1 MVSVVGTTTGASGS
15 VGCGPGTNSGGVVV
29 GAEVSPPGC
38 PGAMGEMGGMGGMGA
53 EGAVMVGGAG
63 SGPSP
68 PHATA
73 TGVAA
78 MRTPRAK

>member
-1 MVSVVGTTTGASGS
+1 MVGVVGTTTGASGS
-15 VGCGPGTNSGGVVV
+15 VGCGPGTNSGGVSA
-29 GAEVSPPGC
+29 GAEISPPGC
-38 PGAMGEMGGMGGMGA
+38 PGGMGA
-53 EGAVMVGGAG
+53 EGAEMVGGTEKAG

-78 MRTPRAK
+78 MRTPTAK

>member
-1 MVSVVGTTTGASGS
+1 MGGVVSTTTGASGS
-15 VGCGPGTNSGGVVV
+15 VGCGPGTNSGGVAA
-29 GAEVSPPGC
+29 GAEISPPGC
-38 PGAMGEMGGMGGMGA
+38 PGGVGA
-53 EGAVMVGGAG
+53 EGAEMVGAAG

-78 MRTPRAK
+78 MRPTTAK